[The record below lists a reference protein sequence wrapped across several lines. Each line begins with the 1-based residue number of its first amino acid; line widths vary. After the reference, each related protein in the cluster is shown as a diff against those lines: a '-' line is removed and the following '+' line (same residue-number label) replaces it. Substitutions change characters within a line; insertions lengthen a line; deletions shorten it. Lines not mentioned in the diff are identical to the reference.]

1 MYSEADSGGG
11 IKNESINFYKP
22 VVYLPSADQSVA
34 DDASITCTDTITRV
48 VGADIDAVLDANP
61 AIKDGTE
68 DGQFCI
74 LQGTADGNL
83 VTVHDAV
90 NTALQGGV
98 AFSLGIGDT
107 LTVIWDAGESLWME
121 VGRSD
126 N

>member
-1 MYSEADSGGG
+1 MLD
-11 IKNESINFYKP
+11 
-22 VVYLPSADQSVA
+22 
-34 DDASITCTDTITRV
+34 TD
-48 VGADIDAVLDANP
+48 P
-61 AIKDGTE
+61 AINDGTE

-90 NTALQGGV
+90 NTQLAAGGSM
-98 AFSLGIGDT
+98 ALGIGDT

-121 VGRSD
+121 VSRSD